1 MSTIFKFYFS
11 ISVSLLSITSLN
23 AQNKIADSTM
33 TKITQERVFYETLG
47 KIYPADNSVTVNET
61 TIAGVKSYW
70 FNENLIDQKQII
82 VYLHGGV
89 YALGSINSYRAM
101 ISHLAKTLNAP
112 VLYVEYSLAPEKPFP
127 TAKNEIFS
135 VYSALK
141 KKYPGHKFTIIGDSA
156 GGGLAI
162 TLVHDC
168 ITSKV
173 AVPNSLA
180 LISPWV
186 DLKTNNN
193 SYVTKKSVD
202 PILSKEMLRDHALLY
217 APGKLKEADPSELK
231 FKQFPPVFLLVG
243 TDEVLND
250 DSKNFYNYIKPIQPK
265 SKLKEFKDQKHV
277 WLFTHIDSKESIEAM
292 NDVKE
297 FITSKSK

>member
-1 MSTIFKFYFS
+1 
-11 ISVSLLSITSLN
+11 
-23 AQNKIADSTM
+23 M
-33 TKITQERVFYETLG
+33 TKITQERAFYETLG
-47 KIYPADNSVTVNET
+47 KSYPADNSVTVNEV

-70 FNENLIDQKQII
+70 FNEKLINQKHII

-101 ISHLAKTLNAP
+101 ISHLAKNLNLP
-112 VLYVEYSLAPEKPFP
+112 IVYVEYSLAPEKPFP
-127 TAKNEIFS
+127 AAKNEIFS

-141 KKYPGHKFTIIGDSA
+141 KKYPEHTFTIMGDSA

-168 ITSKV
+168 IDSKI
-173 AVPNSLA
+173 ALPKSLA
-180 LISPWV
+180 LLSPWI
-186 DLKTNNN
+186 DLKTKNN
-193 SYVTKKSVD
+193 SYVTKQSVD
-202 PILSKEMLRDHALLY
+202 PILSKDMLHYHALLY
-217 APGKLKEADPSELK
+217 APNSLKEADPSELK

-265 SKLKEFKDQKHV
+265 SKLKEFKYQKHV
-277 WLFTHIDSKESIEAM
+277 WLVSHIDSKESIEAM
-292 NDVKE
+292 NDIKA
-297 FITSKSK
+297 FISAN